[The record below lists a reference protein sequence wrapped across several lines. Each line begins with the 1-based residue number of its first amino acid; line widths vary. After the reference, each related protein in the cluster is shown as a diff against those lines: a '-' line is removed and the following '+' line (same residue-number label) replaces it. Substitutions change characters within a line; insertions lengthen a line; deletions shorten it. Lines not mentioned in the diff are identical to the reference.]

1 MRTALRIATSNLLTS
16 SLNNDTTVAQLHSL
30 PRPCLR
36 CAVSNDPSEHP
47 EPPRPQNRHEGPA
60 REIDSQELMQ
70 GSREIVIRHGTEAYR
85 LSVTRS
91 GKLILRK

>member
-1 MRTALRIATSNLLTS
+1 MIYTQWSFTG
-16 SLNNDTTVAQLHSL
+16 
-30 PRPCLR
+30 
-36 CAVSNDPSEHP
+36 CAVSHDPSQRREFSKP
-47 EPPRPQNRHEGPA
+47 GDSPPPP

-85 LSVTRS
+85 LSVTRA

>member
-1 MRTALRIATSNLLTS
+1 
-16 SLNNDTTVAQLHSL
+16 
-30 PRPCLR
+30 
-36 CAVSNDPSEHP
+36 VSNDPHERPRVS
-47 EPPRPQNRHEGPA
+47 EPPDEQPTEV
-60 REIDSQELMQ
+60 REIDSQQLMQ